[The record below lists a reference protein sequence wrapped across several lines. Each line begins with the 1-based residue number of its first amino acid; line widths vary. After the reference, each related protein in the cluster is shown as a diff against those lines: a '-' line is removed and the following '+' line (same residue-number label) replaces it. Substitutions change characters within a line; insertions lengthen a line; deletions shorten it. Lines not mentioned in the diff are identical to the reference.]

1 MDIRLAER
9 INRLPAQ
16 FFAALTKR
24 VAEVQA
30 QGYDVIN
37 LGQGN
42 PDLPTPPHVVE
53 ALRRAALDP
62 ATHRYAPFRGLP
74 RLKQAVADFYRRTYG
89 VSLDPE
95 QEVAILVGGK
105 TGLVE
110 IAELYLEHGDIA
122 LVPDP
127 GYPDYL
133 SGIELAGGM
142 ARPMPITKENGYL
155 PNLDEV
161 SLEEW
166 AKAKV
171 WYLNYPSNPTGAGAT
186 SEFFDAVIERAH
198 EHQVVVVH
206 DFAYGAIGYDGKQPP
221 SFLQQPGA
229 KEVGVEIYTMSKT
242 YNMAGWRVAFAVGN
256 KDVIAHLN
264 LIQDHYY
271 VSIFPAVQEAA
282 IVALGPDQSS
292 VHALVDTYQRRRD
305 AFVAAAGE
313 HGLAVPAPAGSFF
326 CWLPTPKG
334 VDSVTFAEQL
344 LVGAHVA
351 VAPGRGF
358 GEHGEGYVRVGL
370 LTTEDRLREAA
381 RRIADFVHANY
392 A

>member
-9 INRLPAQ
+9 MNRLPAQ

-30 QGYDVIN
+30 LGHDVIN

-42 PDLPTPPHVVE
+42 PDLPTPKHVVE
-53 ALRRAALDP
+53 ALRTAVLDP
-62 ATHRYAPFRGLP
+62 TTHRYSPFRGLP
-74 RLKQAVADFYRRTYG
+74 RLKQAVADFYARTYG
-89 VSLDPE
+89 VELNPE
-95 QEVAILVGGK
+95 EEVAILVGGK

-110 IAELYLEHGDIA
+110 IAELYLDKGDLA

-133 SGIELAGGM
+133 SGIELAGGT
-142 ARPMPITKENGYL
+142 ARPMPITAENGYL
-155 PNLDEV
+155 PDLDEL
-161 SLEEW
+161 SPAEW
-166 AKAKV
+166 ARAKV
-171 WYLNYPSNPTGAGAT
+171 WYLNYPNNPTGAGAT
-186 SEFFDAVIERAH
+186 PEFFDAVIERAKAH
-198 EHQVVVVH
+198 DVVVVH
-206 DFAYGAIGYDGKQPP
+206 DFAYGAIGYDGVQPP
-221 SFLQQPGA
+221 SFLQRPEA
-229 KEVGVEIYTMSKT
+229 KTVGVEIYTMSKT

-282 IVALGPDQSS
+282 VAALTSDQTS
-292 VHALVDTYQRRRD
+292 VKELVDTYQLRRD
-305 AFVAAAGE
+305 AFIAEAQR
-313 HGLAVPAPAGSFF
+313 HGLLVPAPAGSFF
-326 CWLPTPKG
+326 CWLPIPKG
-334 VDSVTFAEQL
+334 VDSVTFAEEL

-370 LTTEDRLREAA
+370 LNTEERLREAA
-381 RRIADFVHANY
+381 VRIAEFVHRRY
-392 A
+392 V